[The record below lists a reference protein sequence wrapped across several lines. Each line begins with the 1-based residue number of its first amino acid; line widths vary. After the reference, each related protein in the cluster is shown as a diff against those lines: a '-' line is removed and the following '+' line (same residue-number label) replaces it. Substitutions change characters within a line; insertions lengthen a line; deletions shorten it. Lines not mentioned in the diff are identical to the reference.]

1 MKTILYLLQKEFI
14 QIFRD
19 KFMPRIIF
27 GMPIIQLI
35 VLSFAATFEIKNTD
49 IVIVDHSHS
58 VEAAHLISKFEG
70 SAYYTVKTTANSY
83 KEAADLLRKNKAHQ
97 ILIIP
102 RDFSRDIKHGNN
114 ARLQIVTDAVDGSA
128 AAVRNGYAQAV
139 ISDYQKDIIIQ
150 TTGIDRFKQP
160 IESSTLFWFNPEL
173 NYQTFM
179 VPGILVLLIS
189 MMGMFLAGMNIV
201 KEKEI
206 GTIEQINV
214 SPIKKS
220 QFIIGKLLPFWLIA
234 MFELAFGLVLA
245 KLIFNIPM
253 LGSISLLFLVAGI
266 YMILIL
272 AIGLIIS
279 TVTDTQQQ
287 AMFIAWFFMVIFI
300 LLSGLFTPVESMP
313 EWVQRMNYIN
323 PIAWFI
329 KIIRLVMLKGAGIE
343 EIKNIVFVLLAYG
356 SLMMTIAVKRYKK
369 RV

>member
-1 MKTILYLLQKEFI
+1 
-14 QIFRD
+14 
-19 KFMPRIIF
+19 MPRIIF
-27 GMPIIQLI
+27 GMPIMQLI

-49 IVIVDHSHS
+49 IIFVDDSHS
-58 VEAAHLISKFEG
+58 IESAHLISKFEG
-70 SAYYTVKTTANSY
+70 SAWYTVKATVRNY
-83 KEAADLLRKNKAHQ
+83 NEAADMLRKNQAHQ

-102 RDFSRDIKHGNN
+102 RDFSEDIARGNK
-114 ARLQIVTDAVDGSA
+114 ASLQIVTDAVDGSA
-128 AAVRNGYAQAV
+128 AALRNGYAQAI
-139 ISDYQKDIIIQ
+139 ISGYQKDIIVQ
-150 TTGIDRFKQP
+150 KTGLDHFKQP
-160 IESSTLFWFNPEL
+160 IETSTLFWFNPEL

-253 LGSISLLFLVAGI
+253 LGSVGLLFLVAGV
-266 YMILIL
+266 YMVLIL

-279 TVTDTQQQ
+279 TVSDTQQQ

-313 EWVQRMNYIN
+313 EWAQRINYLN

-329 KIIRLVMLKGAGIE
+329 KIIRLLMLKGAGFA
-343 EIKNIVFVLLAYG
+343 EIKQIFFILLVYG